1 MFTEGRRIIREYDE
15 KMMKSGDFSLKNE
28 ANEALCRMEKERTV
42 DTLNKVLQDASVH
55 MKNGYNRAD
64 N

>member
-1 MFTEGRRIIREYDE
+1 MTKGRQLIREYDE
-15 KMMKSGDFSLKNE
+15 KMAASGDFSLTE
-28 ANEALCRMEKERTV
+28 QANEALAKMAREETDK
-42 DTLNKVLQDASVH
+42 TLTKVLHEASVT